1 MITTIDS
8 QYLRSSGRNIELPF
22 HLLMKTDGFTSELV
36 CTQILRIIPG
46 KRLVCAGEWDK
57 KPVIV
62 KMFLSSRGAGR
73 HYDREI
79 KGVTALKNAGIKT
92 PALLFQGNLL
102 QDGTPLLVFER
113 IIPAHN
119 PQKALLKAKTD
130 EKRCEL
136 LKQIT
141 VVIAEQHETGLKQK
155 DLHLG
160 NLLLSGNDIYTIDG
174 DTVDTV
180 QVGTPMP
187 KAISL
192 NNLGLFLAQLNPE
205 FDHLF
210 SAVFQT
216 YAEKRLWPPDSG
228 FFNQLLKEVKSQR
241 KNRKKKY
248 LNKIFRECTA
258 FVCNKSWNNF
268 MVCERN
274 SYYGEIKRLVANP
287 DPIISSSKLLKD
299 GRSSTVALAEVDG
312 KRIVIKRYNI
322 KNFIHALKR
331 CARNTRAWS
340 SWRNAHRLVS
350 MGIPTAKPIAFL
362 EKRWGPFRSTSYYL
376 SEYIDGT
383 DLYRLITSDRSRKIN
398 IEALSIKFGEILKLL
413 DDACMSHGDFKA
425 TNFIVA
431 DSRMFIIDIEGMREH
446 IFKWSLRRALKR
458 DCARFMRNWKD
469 MPEVARVFHREMVHN
484 VKFIESFTKKSNHG

>member
-22 HLLMKTDGFTSELV
+22 HLLMKTNGFTSELV
-36 CTQILRIIPG
+36 CAQILRIIPG

-57 KPVIV
+57 KPVVV
-62 KMFLSSRGAGR
+62 KIFLSPRSAGR
-73 HYDREI
+73 HCEREI
-79 KGVTALKNAGIKT
+79 KGINALKNAGIKI

-119 PQKALLKAKTD
+119 PQKAVLKAKTD

-141 VVIAEQHETGLKQK
+141 VVIAEQHEAGLKQK

-160 NLLLSGNDIYTIDG
+160 NFLLSGNDIYTIDG
-174 DTVDTV
+174 DTVDTG
-180 QVGTPMP
+180 QVEIPLP

-192 NNLGLFLAQLNPE
+192 NNLGLFLAQLNLE
-205 FDHLF
+205 FDSLF
-210 SAVFQT
+210 FAVFQAYT
-216 YAEKRLWPPDSG
+216 AKRSWSPDSDL
-228 FFNQLLKEVKSQR
+228 FNQLLKEVKFQR

-258 FVCNKSWNNF
+258 FVCHKSWNDF

-274 SYYGEIKRLVANP
+274 SYHGEMKRLLSDP
-287 DPIISSSKLLKD
+287 DLIISSSKLLKD
-299 GRSSTVALAEVDG
+299 GRSSTVALAEVNG

-340 SWRNAHRLVS
+340 SWRNAHRLES
-350 MGIPTAKPIAFL
+350 LGIPTPKPIAFL
-362 EKRWGPFRSTSYYL
+362 EKRWGSFRSNSYYIT
-376 SEYIDGT
+376 EYLEGT
-383 DLYRLITSDRSRKIN
+383 DL
-398 IEALSIKFGEILKLL
+398 
-413 DDACMSHGDFKA
+413 
-425 TNFIVA
+425 
-431 DSRMFIIDIEGMREH
+431 
-446 IFKWSLRRALKR
+446 
-458 DCARFMRNWKD
+458 
-469 MPEVARVFHREMVHN
+469 
-484 VKFIESFTKKSNHG
+484 

>member
-22 HLLMKTDGFTSELV
+22 HLLMKTNDFTSELV

-57 KPVIV
+57 KPVVV
-62 KMFLSSRGAGR
+62 KIFLSSRGAGR
-73 HYDREI
+73 RCVREI
-79 KGVTALKNAGIKT
+79 KGVNALKNAGIKT

-102 QDGTPLLVFER
+102 QDGTPLLVFEK

-119 PQKALLKAKTD
+119 PQKAVLKAKTD

-160 NLLLSGNDIYTIDG
+160 NFLLSDNDIYTIDG
-174 DTVDTV
+174 DTVDTG
-180 QVGTPMP
+180 QTGTPLP
-187 KAISL
+187 KAMSL
-192 NNLGLFLAQLNPE
+192 NNLGLFLAQLTPD

-210 SAVFQT
+210 SAAFQAYT
-216 YAEKRLWPPDSG
+216 AKRSWPSDSSL
-228 FFNQLLKEVKSQR
+228 FNQLLKEVKFQR
-241 KNRKKKY
+241 KNRSKKY
-248 LNKIFRECTA
+248 LHKIFRECTS
-258 FVCNKSWNNF
+258 FVCHKSWNDF

-274 SYYGEIKRLVANP
+274 SYHGEMKRLLSDP

-340 SWRNAHRLVS
+340 SWRNAHRLES
-350 MGIPTAKPIAFL
+350 LGIPTPKPIAFL
-362 EKRWGPFRSTSYYL
+362 EKRWGHFRLTSYYI

-383 DLYRLITSDRSRKIN
+383 DLYRLITSDRSKEIN
-398 IEALSIKFGEILKLL
+398 IEALSIRFGEILKLL
-413 DDACMSHGDFKA
+413 ADACMSHGDFKA

-431 DSRMFIIDIEGMREH
+431 GEKLYLIDIEGMREH
-446 IFKWSLRRALKR
+446 ICRWSLRRALKR
-458 DCARFMRNWKD
+458 DCRHFMKSWTNLS
-469 MPEVARVFHREMVHN
+469 EVARIFHN
-484 VKFIESFTKKSNHG
+484 QIKKIKL